1 MRNIKFNQAYIL
13 DENRG
18 EENNLKKLLKYLKGS
33 SIFFAIAA
41 PIAMI
46 LEVSMDLLQPTLMS
60 KIIDIGVAKGD
71 LNYVF
76 KVGLYMIITAILG
89 VAGGVLCSVFASIAS
104 MEMAKNLREGLFDKI
119 NKLSFKEVDQLKTS
133 SLITRLTNDV
143 TQVQQM
149 INMTLRAA
157 VRAPLMAIGGMLM
170 AFNLSK
176 DLSSIFLVAIPII
189 VGGIVFILKRSM
201 PLFTKVQNK
210 TDDINLAI
218 RENILGV
225 RVIKAF
231 NLEYNENNRF
241 RNKNNELK
249 NSSIESQNMNI
260 CLWPFAALIMN
271 LSVVS
276 VLWLG
281 GNMVASGNL
290 EVGKI
295 MAFINYL
302 IQIMNSTIMVIGLM
316 MNFSRAKASA
326 DRIVEVL
333 EVNSSIIEIKK
344 PKDIDNYDLEFKNV
358 SFKYNED
365 SEEVLK
371 DISFRINSGETV
383 GIIGPTG
390 CGKSSLI
397 SLIPRLYDVN
407 TGEVLLGGENIKN
420 LSLKNIREIIGIV
433 LQDNILFSGNIEDN
447 IKFGN
452 TNATSEEVDKSAKD
466 AQAFEFIYSKEY
478 KYKERV
484 EQRGKNLS
492 GGQKQRLSIART
504 LVRNPKILIM
514 DDSSS
519 ALDMETQSKL
529 QESIRNRKD
538 GASIITIAQRISA
551 VMDAD
556 KIIVLNDGRISDIGT
571 HKELISKNEIYRSIA
586 LSQLGEEVLSNV

>member
-1 MRNIKFNQAYIL
+1 M
-13 DENRG
+13 
-18 EENNLKKLLKYLKGS
+18 KKLLKYLKGS
-33 SIFFAIAA
+33 SIFFAIVA

-89 VAGGVLCSVFASIAS
+89 VVGGILCSVFASIAS

-119 NKLSFKEVDQLKTS
+119 NKLSFKEVDKLKTS

-149 INMTLRAA
+149 VNMTLRAA
-157 VRAPLMAIGGMLM
+157 VRAPLMAIGGIVM
-170 AFNLSK
+170 AFNLSR
-176 DLSSIFLVAIPII
+176 DLSSIFLIAIPII
-189 VGGIVFILKRSM
+189 VGGIVFILKKSM
-201 PLFTKVQNK
+201 PLFTKVQDK
-210 TDDINLAI
+210 IDDINLVM

-231 NLEYNENNRF
+231 NLENNENNRF
-241 RNKNNELK
+241 INKNNELK

-260 CLWPFAALIMN
+260 SLWPFAALIMN

-276 VLWLG
+276 VLWFG
-281 GNMVASGNL
+281 GNMVAKGNL

-326 DRIVEVL
+326 DRIIEVL
-333 EVNSSIIEIKK
+333 EVDSSIVEIEK
-344 PKDIDNYDLEFKNV
+344 PKEINNYDLEFRNV
-358 SFKYNED
+358 NFKYNED

-371 DISFRINSGETV
+371 DISSKINSGETV

-390 CGKSSLI
+390 AGKSSLI
-397 SLIPRLYDVN
+397 SLIPRLYDVSK
-407 TGEVLLGGENIKN
+407 GEILLGGENIKN
-420 LSLKNIREIIGIV
+420 LSLKNIRQNIGVV

-452 TNATSEEVDKSAKD
+452 TYATLEEMDKSAKD
-466 AQAFEFIYSKEY
+466 AQAFEFINSKEY
-478 KYKERV
+478 RYKERI

-492 GGQKQRLSIART
+492 RGQKQRLSIART

-556 KIIVLNDGRISDIGT
+556 KIIVLNDGKISDIGT

-586 LSQLGEEVLSNV
+586 LSQLGEEVLVNV

>member
-1 MRNIKFNQAYIL
+1 M
-13 DENRG
+13 
-18 EENNLKKLLKYLKGS
+18 KKLLKYLKGS
-33 SIFFAIAA
+33 SIFFAIVA

-89 VAGGVLCSVFASIAS
+89 VVGGILCSVFASIAS

-119 NKLSFKEVDQLKTS
+119 NKLSFKEVDKLKTS

-149 INMTLRAA
+149 VNMTLRAA
-157 VRAPLMAIGGMLM
+157 VRAPLMAIGGMVM
-170 AFNLSK
+170 AFNLSR
-176 DLSSIFLVAIPII
+176 DLSSIFLIAIPII
-189 VGGIVFILKRSM
+189 VCGIVFILKKSM

-210 TDDINLAI
+210 IDDINLVM

-231 NLEYNENNRF
+231 NLENNENNRF
-241 RNKNNELK
+241 INKNNELT

-260 CLWPFAALIMN
+260 SLWPFAALIMN

-276 VLWLG
+276 VLWFG
-281 GNMVASGNL
+281 GNMVAKGNL

-333 EVNSSIIEIKK
+333 EVDSSIVEIEK
-344 PKDIDNYDLEFKNV
+344 PKEINNYDLEFRNV
-358 SFKYNED
+358 NFKYNED
-365 SEEVLK
+365 SEEVLEN
-371 DISFRINSGETV
+371 ISFKINAGETV

-390 CGKSSLI
+390 AGKSSLI
-397 SLIPRLYDVN
+397 SLIPRLYDV
-407 TGEVLLGGENIKN
+407 TKGEILLGGENIKD
-420 LSLKNIREIIGIV
+420 LSLRDIRENIGVV
-433 LQDNILFSGNIEDN
+433 LQDNILFSGSIEDN

-452 TNATSEEVDKSAKD
+452 NNATLEEMDKNAKD
-466 AQAFEFIYSKEY
+466 AQAFEFIDNKKY
-478 KYKERV
+478 KYKERI

-492 GGQKQRLSIART
+492 GGQKQRLSITRT

-538 GASIITIAQRISA
+538 GASVITIAQRISA

-586 LSQLGEEVLSNV
+586 LSQLGEEVLVNV